1 VLTLTRKAGPRG
13 GALLRE
19 LRQGGEAIEVR
30 DAIQVGICLEAGVSL
45 VTRNVSHF
53 ERVPGLRLSHP
64 AELL

>member
-1 VLTLTRKAGPRG
+1 M
-13 GALLRE
+13 RE

-30 DAIQVGICLEAGVSL
+30 DAIQVDICLEAGISL

-53 ERVPGLRLSHP
+53 ERVPDLRLSHP